1 MASWLPLAL
10 VSIAIGAVGQFL
22 LKLAAR
28 SAGAMPLLGPG
39 MLHALLRLA
48 TNPYLLAG
56 LVCFVGSMLLWVKV
70 LTAAPLGTSYPLVS
84 LGYVL
89 VAVLS
94 WAVLGER
101 FEARQLVAIGVIIGG
116 VVLLGSRA

>member
-1 MASWLPLAL
+1 MPSWLPLAL
-10 VSIAIGAVGQFL
+10 VSIAVGAVGQFL

-28 SAGAMPLLGPG
+28 SAGTLPLLGPG
-39 MLHALLRLA
+39 MLQSLGRLA
-48 TNPYLLAG
+48 ANPYLLAG

-101 FEARQLVAIGVIIGG
+101 LGLRQVLAIGVIIGG
-116 VVLLGSRA
+116 VVLLGGRT

>member
-39 MLHALLRLA
+39 MLHSMLRLA
-48 TNPYLLAG
+48 ANPYLLAG

-84 LGYVL
+84 LGYVV

-94 WAVLGER
+94 WALLGER
-101 FEARQLVAIGVIIGG
+101 FELRQLVAIGVIIGG